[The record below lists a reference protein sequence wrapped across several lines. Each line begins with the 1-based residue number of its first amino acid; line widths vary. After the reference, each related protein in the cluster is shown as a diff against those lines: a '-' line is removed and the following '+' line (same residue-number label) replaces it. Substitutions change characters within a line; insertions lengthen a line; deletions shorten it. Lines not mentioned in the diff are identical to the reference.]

1 MTPFGDAKNPAR
13 GLYGGLSGGLARVTA
28 QAVTPEQLL
37 PYVGAVSGLR
47 PRLFGG
53 CVGHTGEGEVVLVG
67 YPLHDPRDTA
77 AVDAAVRE
85 ALTVPDLSRITVLA
99 AARPAA
105 APSGAESRED
115 AYWSLPLPVPPVGLK
130 LRNMLRRAARDI
142 TVEQSGGPDCW
153 TAEHAA
159 LVEDFCRA
167 RALEP
172 GSVHIFRQLE
182 AYLAAAPQARLFSA
196 RCRDGRLGWMCHRRL
211 LVLFHRVLHV
221 RLSLSGRAAG
231 HGGRAVGGPG
241 GRSGSA
247 RARPAQSGP
256 GHSSGRGFFQEKVGG
271 KPFSALCGNRLVR
284 AGGKKEL
291 AGAPAGT
298 LITEGLS

>member
-1 MTPFGDAKNPAR
+1 MTPFGDAKNRAR
-13 GLYGGLSGGLARVTA
+13 GLSCGLSGGLARVTA
-28 QAVTPEQLL
+28 QAVTAEQLL

-47 PRLFGG
+47 PRLFGD
-53 CVGHTGEGEVVLVG
+53 CVGHTGEGEVVLMG

-99 AARPAA
+99 VARPAA

-115 AYWSLPLPVPPVGLK
+115 AYWSLPLPVPPVDQK

-142 TVEQSGGPDCW
+142 AVEQSGGPDCW

-172 GSVHIFRQLE
+172 GSVHIFRHLDV
-182 AYLAAAPQARLFSA
+182 YLAAAPQARLFSA
-196 RCRDGRLGWMCHRRL
+196 RCRDGGLAGCAIGDYSSFSTAFYMFAFRRPDAPPGTADALLAALATEAEARGHGLLNLGLGIHPGVAFFKKKWGASPFLPCVETGWSVRAAKKSWLARL
-211 LVLFHRVLHV
+211 L
-221 RLSLSGRAAG
+221 GR
-231 HGGRAVGGPG
+231 
-241 GRSGSA
+241 
-247 RARPAQSGP
+247 
-256 GHSSGRGFFQEKVGG
+256 
-271 KPFSALCGNRLVR
+271 
-284 AGGKKEL
+284 
-291 AGAPAGT
+291 
-298 LITEGLS
+298 